1 MTKTYT
7 LALKL
12 WSVHPKDLDAAGY
25 IHKNHGGNY
34 DNPRAAWY
42 ADQIQEYVNAA
53 VAAVLEKAAE
63 KFMSMCNDIKRHEKD
78 NQFWTNGSEN
88 GQGYNSGL
96 HSALNFLDV
105 DEIRALIPT
114 NALAEHDAKV
124 RADTLRE
131 AVEIAI
137 DERNKRGAD
146 KSTNGLWTAIT
157 RIQALIEGEA

>member
-53 VAAVLEKAAE
+53 VAAVLEKAANVAYEEIDEHMRVFADPE
-63 KFMSMCNDIKRHEKD
+63 KCVAECTKKLILKIKP
-78 NQFWTNGSEN
+78 
-88 GQGYNSGL
+88 
-96 HSALNFLDV
+96 SA
-105 DEIRALIPT
+105 T
-114 NALAEHDAKV
+114 NALAERDAKV
-124 RADTLRE
+124 RADALRE